1 MDGKPF
7 TRLGDASL
15 VRHCEGDKVAGV
27 TLNQQQAEKLY
38 WSDLSHKSYGDLR
51 QLLEEQDAWQYL
63 SAIHPIV
70 CKKLEACAAI
80 CICGEE

>member
-1 MDGKPF
+1 M
-7 TRLGDASL
+7 GDASL
-15 VRHCEGDKVAGV
+15 IQHCEGVKAAGD

-51 QLLEEQDAWQYL
+51 QLLEEQDAEHYL
-63 SAIHPIV
+63 SAIHPII

-80 CICGEE
+80 CICEEE